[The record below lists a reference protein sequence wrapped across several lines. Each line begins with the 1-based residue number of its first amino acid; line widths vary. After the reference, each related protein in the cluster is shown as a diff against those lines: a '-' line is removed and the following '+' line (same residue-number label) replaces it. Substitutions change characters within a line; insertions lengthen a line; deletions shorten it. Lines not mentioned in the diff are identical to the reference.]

1 MNPVLESLTGLK
13 TLNDQYIA
21 ADLMQDTQVRITLL
35 AQCLLE
41 NPPHVRDS
49 IARELRTAFEFLQQ
63 LTEYCVRKAWILPD
77 ASAQWEQDLK
87 WAYKAV
93 KMV

>member
-1 MNPVLESLTGLK
+1 MNPLLESLTGLK

-21 ADLMQDTQVRITLL
+21 ADLMQDTQVRISLL

-41 NPPHVRDS
+41 HPPHVQDTV
-49 IARELRTAFEFLQQ
+49 ARELRTALEFMQQ
-63 LTEYCVRKAWILPD
+63 LTEYCIRKAWILPD

>member
-13 TLNDQYIA
+13 ALNDQYIA
-21 ADLMQDTQVRITLL
+21 ADLMQDTQVRISLL

-41 NPPHVRDS
+41 NPPLVQDTL
-49 IARELRTAFEFLQQ
+49 ANELRTAIEFLQR
-63 LTEYCVRKAWILPD
+63 LKEYCVRKAWILPD